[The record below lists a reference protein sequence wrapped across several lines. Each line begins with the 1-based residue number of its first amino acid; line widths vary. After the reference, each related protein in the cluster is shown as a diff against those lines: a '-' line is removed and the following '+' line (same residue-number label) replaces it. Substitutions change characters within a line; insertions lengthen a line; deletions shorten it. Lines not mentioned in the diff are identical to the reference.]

1 MHTREIIGKAVG
13 LLVIFVLLWLNDIL
27 RVKPKR
33 VRLTSSFI
41 RDHQVDRPFQP
52 AVLSYSGALRGLEP
66 FWVLLLWVLFWGLL
80 GGAATWGAFSLT
92 LVPDDASLTWAVVA
106 VTLTIAAIGFG
117 VWWYRRGQETLLP
130 GVKELRFDADKLTKL
145 MASGAVHEYTFD
157 ANLTMIPQVVEA
169 PGFLGAPVKFQLH
182 LAVISPTEEFL
193 VPAEFVGL
201 GEFLARAR
209 HAGAKV
215 EFAKDGPAWL
225 AEQIQAL
232 PSWQPGYFDRPAIVA
247 PAKVELSCQA
257 CGGAARYETGLKE
270 YACHYCGSA
279 KLTPTATFKG

>member
-1 MHTREIIGKAVG
+1 MRGYEKIVG
-13 LLVIFVLLWLNDIL
+13 LLVFAFAYGLVHFFYA
-27 RVKPKR
+27 RPKR
-33 VRLTSSFI
+33 LRLIGSFI
-41 RDHQVDRPFQP
+41 RDHRVDMPFTRESR
-52 AVLSYSGALRGLEP
+52 VFSGELRAREP
-66 FWVLLLWVLFWGLL
+66 LWVLGLWILFWLIIGV
-80 GGAATWGAFSLT
+80 AWTWGAISHALKY
-92 LVPDDASLTWAVVA
+92 DDSSIAWGVVA
-106 VTLTIAAIGFG
+106 PTLSIAAIGFG
-117 VWWYRRGQETLLP
+117 VWWYRRGQEIPLP
-130 GVKELRFDADKLTKL
+130 GVKELGFDVDKLTKL
-145 MASGAVHEYTFD
+145 MASGEVHEYPFD
-157 ANLTMIPQVVEA
+157 ANLRMIPHLVEED
-169 PGFLGAPVKFQLH
+169 GFLDVPVRFWVYLE
-182 LAVISPTEEFL
+182 VITPNEEML
-193 VPAEFVGL
+193 VPADFVGL

-225 AEQIQAL
+225 AEQMQAL

>member
-1 MHTREIIGKAVG
+1 MNTREMIGKAVG
-13 LLVIFVLLWLNDIL
+13 LLVIFLLLWLIDIL
-27 RVKPKR
+27 YVKPKR
-33 VRLTSSFI
+33 VRLISSFL

-52 AVLSYSGALRGLEP
+52 AVLSYSGALRGREP

-80 GGAATWGAFSLT
+80 GGAATWGAFSLI
-92 LVPDDASLTWAVVA
+92 LVPDDASLAWGLVA
-106 VTLTIAAIGFG
+106 VIMTIAAIGFG

-130 GVKELRFDADKLTKL
+130 GVKELRFDVDKLTKL
-145 MASGAVHEYTFD
+145 MASGAVHEYPFD

-169 PGFLGAPVKFQLH
+169 TGFLGAPVKFQLY
-182 LAVISPTEEFL
+182 LAVVSPAEDFR

-225 AEQIQAL
+225 AEQMQAL

>member
-1 MHTREIIGKAVG
+1 MLG
-13 LLVIFVLLWLNDIL
+13 LLFWLADVLY
-27 RVKPKR
+27 VKPKR
-33 VRLTSSFI
+33 KRLTASFI

-52 AVLSYSGALRGLEP
+52 AALSCSGAVRGLEP
-66 FWVLLLWVLFWGLL
+66 FWVLLLWVLFCGLL
-80 GGAATWGAFSLT
+80 GGAATWVTISRT
-92 LVPDDASLTWAVVA
+92 PEPDDASLTWVVVA
-106 VTLTIAAIGFG
+106 ATLTITAIGFG

-130 GVKELRFDADKLTKL
+130 GVKELRFDADKVTKL
-145 MASGAVHEYTFD
+145 MASGAVHEYPFD
-157 ANLTMIPQVVEA
+157 ANLTVIPQVVEA
-169 PGFLGAPVKFQLH
+169 TGFLGAPVKFQPH
-182 LAVISPTEEFL
+182 LVVISPTEEFR

-215 EFAKDGPAWL
+215 DFAQDGPGWL
-225 AEQIQAL
+225 AEQMHAL
-232 PSWQPGYFDRPAIVA
+232 PSWQPGYFDQPVIMA

>member
-1 MHTREIIGKAVG
+1 MVEKAAG
-13 LLVIFVLLWLNDIL
+13 LLVMFLLLWLVEIL
-27 RVKPKR
+27 CYKPKR
-33 VRLTSSFI
+33 VRLISSFL
-41 RDHQVDRPFQP
+41 RDHQVDRPFRP

-66 FWVLLLWVLFWGLL
+66 FWVLLLWVLFWGLI
-80 GGAATWGAFSLT
+80 GGMATWGAISRT
-92 LVPDDASLTWAVVA
+92 LEPDDASLAWLVVA
-106 VTLTIAAIGFG
+106 AILTIAAIGFG
-117 VWWYRRGQETLLP
+117 VWWYRRGQEIPLP
-130 GVKELRFDADKLTKL
+130 GVKELRFDVDKLTKL
-145 MASGAVHEYTFD
+145 MAAGAVHEYPFD
-157 ANLTMIPQVVEA
+157 ANLRFTPQVVEA
-169 PGFLGAPVKFQLH
+169 TGFLGAPVKFQLY
-182 LAVISPTEEFL
+182 LEVISPTEEFL

-225 AEQIQAL
+225 AEQMQAL

-247 PAKVELSCQA
+247 PVKVELSCQA

-279 KLTPTATFKG
+279 RLTPTATFKG